1 MLRVLQLPGTINL
14 KDGRMNVIM
23 NVYRHIDREKIQFDF
38 LATDDGG
45 DSFKSEII
53 KLGGRVYTIPR
64 NKINNLPYLVK
75 KLHNL
80 VKDKHYTIIHY
91 HATSQWVVA
100 LLGVK
105 RLGVKKI
112 IIHSHAPYYSDSFAK
127 SIRNALISLPIF
139 MEGTTFVAVSEEA
152 GRGLFFRKSFQVIAN
167 SIDLKRFKYCERDR
181 VYIRKKLG
189 LGSTDIIIG
198 NVGRFSKQKNQ
209 FFALDVFSRV
219 KEKENKN
226 WYLLLIGQG
235 KLKKK
240 LINRVKKLGIDKN
253 VIILNTKKDIER
265 YYSAMDSLLFPS
277 IYEGF
282 GMVALEAQANG
293 LPVLISGAVPK
304 IVNICG
310 VTSLSLKN
318 NSIENWSDK
327 LIGITASTKERRSDA
342 INLIGKR
349 GFDSFSIAEKWENLY
364 FQSN

>member
-1 MLRVLQLPGTINL
+1 
-14 KDGRMNVIM
+14 M

-181 VYIRKKLG
+181 VYIRKKL
-189 LGSTDIIIG
+189 SCCIIIG
-198 NVGRFSKQKNQ
+198 LTFEKFSPTLTYLNYSNYIDNSSISAGYLGLILNICIIIFLLIIS
-209 FFALDVFSRV
+209 FFAYQNRDIKLWEKYFPNNSDNLLPLIMVISIGIYFISFNLSQFSRITLYF
-219 KEKENKN
+219 EIAS
-226 WYLLLIGQG
+226 LIYIPDVIQTVESKKI
-235 KLKKK
+235 KLFM
-240 LINRVKKLGIDKN
+240 N
-253 VIILNTKKDIER
+253 VLV
-265 YYSAMDSLLFPS
+265 YMVLFS
-277 IYEGF
+277 YFFI
-282 GMVALEAQANG
+282 
-293 LPVLISGAVPK
+293 VLICRP
-304 IVNICG
+304 
-310 VTSLSLKN
+310 
-318 NSIENWSDK
+318 EWSQ
-327 LIGITASTKERRSDA
+327 ITPY
-342 INLIGKR
+342 
-349 GFDSFSIAEKWENLY
+349 Y
-364 FQSN
+364 F